1 MAPEAPGARCEGA
14 ATAPLP
20 PNDDDGAGDRL
31 AVRGAGVVVDDGV
44 NVRGGGGLLPL
55 DAGRCGEVPDL
66 ADATD
71 ADDEGCWRKTGDAAG
86 ASIDPMVLASAA
98 SLVRTSA
105 AISPGSAARRDASVA
120 RSVDGVAWQGGVA
133 RWVRRCK
140 ARVTLLPNG
149 LYVACIHVYLLMYMH
164 RICTCTCPCTHAG
177 VVA

>member
-1 MAPEAPGARCEGA
+1 MPAAIGGCWYAYGCCCCCCGEANRATCWPPGDAYDGEAGGGGGRDAVAPEAPGARCEGA

-20 PNDDDGAGDRL
+20 PNDDDGAGDLL

-105 AISPGSAARRDASVA
+105 AISSTIPSGMSFPGSDASCA
-120 RSVDGVAWQGGVA
+120 
-133 RWVRRCK
+133 
-140 ARVTLLPNG
+140 LLP
-149 LYVACIHVYLLMYMH
+149 L
-164 RICTCTCPCTHAG
+164 
-177 VVA
+177 